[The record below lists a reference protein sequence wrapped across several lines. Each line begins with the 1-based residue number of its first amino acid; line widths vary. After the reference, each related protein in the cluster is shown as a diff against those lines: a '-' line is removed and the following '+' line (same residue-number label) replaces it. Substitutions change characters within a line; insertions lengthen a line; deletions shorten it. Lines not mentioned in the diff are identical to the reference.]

1 MFIDSIMTKLLN
13 IMNST
18 DPSVPPI
25 FWKVE
30 DGNFYPADP
39 RDVQQCVVCNKW
51 FLNSNLL
58 SSKNICTPGC
68 NLAMIENL
76 SKGKN

>member
-1 MFIDSIMTKLLN
+1 MLIFGVIIKFSTIMKSTNPSI
-13 IMNST
+13 
-18 DPSVPPI
+18 PPT
-25 FWKVE
+25 FWKAE

-39 RDVQQCVVCNKW
+39 RDVKQCIVCNKW

-58 SSKNICTPGC
+58 VSKNICTPGC
-68 NLAMIENL
+68 NLAMTEIL